1 MSKGRTLNECTFNLT
16 SSRKRDDQVSKCPSC
31 GKRVKRSTVKWET
44 ISKVVV
50 LLDYGN
56 ELPHTD
62 RSMNPLETSN
72 HSSPNIKNSNNMQL
86 KQWVTESSSHR
97 AKKLQSE
104 PGSQLYCSFSRDAQ
118 HTSWQSLPPH
128 GISFVT
134 FSIIILDFEINRF
147 VYTKLIHFR

>member
-16 SSRKRDDQVSKCPSC
+16 SSRKRDDQVSKCPSS
-31 GKRVKRSTVKWET
+31 GKRVKRSTVKRET

-86 KQWVTESSSHR
+86 KQ
-97 AKKLQSE
+97 
-104 PGSQLYCSFSRDAQ
+104 
-118 HTSWQSLPPH
+118 
-128 GISFVT
+128 
-134 FSIIILDFEINRF
+134 
-147 VYTKLIHFR
+147 